1 MITEIIIFRQNTP
14 QNNSV
19 GKDEL
24 LNLRDTMIV
33 TFLNRITD
41 VGEAYLHTI
50 MVRYWHS
57 NRRYD
62 IVKEPLGKLG
72 KTFSL

>member
-1 MITEIIIFRQNTP
+1 MIA
-14 QNNSV
+14 
-19 GKDEL
+19 
-24 LNLRDTMIV
+24 
-33 TFLNRITD
+33 TFLNRITVLPD

-57 NRRYD
+57 DRKYD

-72 KTFSL
+72 NISCHTSFTITINYLTVCTIA